1 VNTLGKT
8 KTPKTEVLINDN
20 KVSVMIDTG
29 VSVKVIDDKTY
40 AMIGRSHILKQENYR
55 GYNLMEV

>member
-1 VNTLGKT
+1 M
-8 KTPKTEVLINDN
+8 PKTEVLINDN

-55 GYNLMEV
+55 GYNFMEV